1 MGNTYTKA
9 CGSSNKRDH
18 NNNLMVLSSLDF
30 KNEYDDSINIS
41 LIQNEKTPKTQ
52 YYFLCIIK
60 KDKTYKFRLT
70 TYEINILLSHIS
82 MYDKHEYEKD
92 EDKIVPTCDIT
103 IFNEYDY
110 YTTIDIH
117 TKETF
122 EMSKSSPPSP
132 QQKFEHYDFS
142 ISYHGTMLRTF
153 KIKQC
158 PVEGLVVPKH
168 IIKVTV
174 ELTGL
179 ELDNI
184 KKILKNHFI

>member
-1 MGNTYTKA
+1 MGNTYRKD
-9 CGSSNKRDH
+9 CDGNSNKRGH
-18 NNNLMVLSSLDF
+18 NNNLMMVLSNLDF

-41 LIQNEKTPKTQ
+41 LTQNEKTPKTQ

-60 KDKTYKFRLT
+60 KGKTYQFRLT

-82 MYDKHEYEKD
+82 MYDEHEYEKD
-92 EDKIVPTCDIT
+92 EDKIVPTGDIT

-122 EMSKSSPPSP
+122 KISKSSPPSP
-132 QQKFEHYDFS
+132 QQKFKQYNFS
-142 ISYHGTMLRTF
+142 ISYHGKMLH
-153 KIKQC
+153 IK
-158 PVEGLVVPKH
+158 PILVE
-168 IIKVTV
+168 V
-174 ELTGL
+174 ELTVL